1 MVNIIYVNQKYHLLV
16 VETIFDAL
24 FATTICVI
32 YRPSCWLKDYS
43 VNTFQICHDHIDS
56 TMQ

>member
-1 MVNIIYVNQKYHLLV
+1 MYLLNLVFDGKYNLRESKESFV
-16 VETIFDAL
+16 GGSDNIFDAL

-32 YRPSCWLKDYS
+32 YS